1 LELIKIKSTNPF
13 NLNKIYFIPYILTK
27 LDEIKTEIDYIS
39 SSICINKEFD
49 KKLHLNY
56 FLSLVNG
63 LKIIIGV
70 D

>member
-1 LELIKIKSTNPF
+1 MKNKNLL
-13 NLNKIYFIPYILTK
+13 NLNRIYFIPYILTK
-27 LDEIKTEIDYIS
+27 LEQIKTEINYIC
-39 SSICINKEFD
+39 SSITENKEFD

-70 D
+70 DKNE